1 MSRGNK
7 CVYYLCAKNPRH
19 NSNLSLFGFPKD
31 LERSRKWIT
40 NSGKYVIPIY
50 YNYILIL

>member
-7 CVYYLCAKNPRH
+7 CVYYLCGKTPRN

-31 LERSRKWIT
+31 LERSRIWVK
-40 NSGKYVIPIY
+40 NSGM
-50 YNYILIL
+50 